1 LRMRLR
7 FNFSL
12 TCSFSDQKA
21 SFSYQSKINYL
32 VFDTMEIKISLLN
45 QGLVAVRT
53 EALSFISYI
62 LDFDCTLGGLGEE
75 KSSFESS

>member
-1 LRMRLR
+1 MQLQ

-12 TCSFSDQKA
+12 TCSFSVQKA

-32 VFDTMEIKISLLN
+32 VFNTMETKKSLLS

-62 LDFDCTLGGLGEE
+62 LDFGCRLKDLVEE
-75 KSSFESS
+75 